1 MSMAG
6 QPVPTSGHERRD
18 ISPATVLRWGAGIFV
33 LLILAATA
41 MWLLLGRYD
50 RELAAES
57 PAPSPLAGYGP
68 QEPPEPRL
76 QVDPATDIA
85 RLRATEQQQLDGF
98 GWVDR
103 QAGTVRIPIERAMQL
118 LAERRGSG
126 GAP

>member
-1 MSMAG
+1 MSA
-6 QPVPTSGHERRD
+6 VDEPTPSTGHERRD
-18 ISPATVLRWGAGIFV
+18 VSAATVVRWGAGIFAV
-33 LLILAATA
+33 LVFSAAT

-50 RELAAES
+50 RRLAAES
-57 PAPSPLAGYGP
+57 PPASPLAGYGP

-76 QVDPATDIA
+76 QVDPAADIA

-103 QAGTVRIPIERAMQL
+103 SAGTVHIPINRAMQL

-126 GAP
+126 TR